1 MPIGAIIGGVS
12 SLVGDVFGGSAA
24 SKAAAQQAAASQQA
38 VNLEE
43 GNANQALQ
51 LQQSAQQQSQQNLSP
66 YTQSGTMALSKLGAM
81 QPFSA
86 PTAEQAAATPGYQF
100 QLQQGLKALQNSA
113 AARGGLLAGGTS
125 KAINDYAQ
133 GQAASNYGNT
143 YNQALQAYQTNFGN
157 QYSLAGQGLGAATN
171 LSSLGQQNANA
182 GSGIL
187 ENSANAQAQA
197 LQNAGAARASGY
209 AAQGN
214 AVGQG
219 ISSIGNL
226 AGSYAPSSWNVGSL
240 FNQGSNPTTPNGYTP
255 IVTSNSSPVY
265 DEES

>member
-1 MPIGAIIGGVS
+1 MPVGEIIGGVS
-12 SLVGDVFGGSAA
+12 SLIGYIFGGSAA
-24 SKAAAQQAAASQQA
+24 SKAAKAQAQAAQQAQA
-38 VNLEE
+38 LEQK
-43 GNANQALQ
+43 NANQALG
-51 LQQSAQQQSQQNLSP
+51 LQQGAQGQSQANLSP
-66 YTQSGTMALSKLGAM
+66 YVQSGQMALGRLNAM

-86 PTAEQAAATPGYQF
+86 PTAQQAAETPGYQF

-113 AARGGLLAGGTS
+113 AARGGLLSGGTS

-143 YNQALQAYQTNFGN
+143 YNRALQTYQTNFGN

-182 GSGIL
+182 SSGVL

-197 LQNAGAARASGY
+197 LENQGAARASGY

-214 AVGQG
+214 MIGSAISGFGNFAGGLMNLRQMGQQQPDQV
-219 ISSIGNL
+219 S
-226 AGSYAPSSWNVGSL
+226 GSGGLTWFGQNEDTGGLSG
-240 FNQGSNPTTPNGYTP
+240 
-255 IVTSNSSPVY
+255 
-265 DEES
+265 

>member
-12 SLVGDVFGGSAA
+12 SLVGDVIGAHSA
-24 SKAAAQQAAASQQA
+24 SKAAAAQAAAAQQA
-38 VNLEE
+38 QQLEQQ
-43 GNANQALQ
+43 NANRALG
-51 LQQSAQQQSQQNLSP
+51 LESGAQQQSQQNLSP
-66 YTQSGTMALSKLGAM
+66 YVQSGQMALSRLGAM

-86 PTAEQAAATPGYQF
+86 PTAQQAAETPGYQF

-113 AARGGLLAGGTS
+113 AARGGLLSGGTA

-143 YNQALQAYQTNFGN
+143 YNRALQTYQTNFGN

-182 GSGIL
+182 GAGIL
-187 ENSANAQAQA
+187 ENSANAQAAA

-214 AVGQG
+214 ILGNAIGGAGNFVGGLMNLRQLNASPFPEG
-219 ISSIGNL
+219 YNAGGGPAQLYGNDIT
-226 AGSYAPSSWNVGSL
+226 GVR
-240 FNQGSNPTTPNGYTP
+240 
-255 IVTSNSSPVY
+255 
-265 DEES
+265 